1 MPTEKPW
8 PIEAYLAERL
18 EAAIPKAGL
27 MLPEGARIDVEV
39 PREPE
44 HGDWATPVALTLAK
58 TARRPPRQVAETLR
72 DVLVKEIERDVVS
85 SIEIAGAGFINFRL
99 APAWLT
105 ANLARILENPGVY
118 GSSPVGRGEK
128 ILIEYVSANPTGP
141 LNVVNAR
148 AASIGDALIRILN
161 AAGYEAR
168 GEFYA
173 NDWGL
178 QAELFGASIET
189 RFQERLGLPASPLPE
204 EGYAGAYVAEVA
216 RTVPEQDGRSWL
228 GLPERER
235 RLRFA
240 GWGIDRM
247 LERQKVDLD
256 RFGAR
261 MDRWFRESEL
271 HRGGAVEKA
280 RARLGERGM
289 TETRDGALWF
299 RSTEFGDQED
309 RVIVR
314 TNGEPTYFLA
324 DAAYHHDKFSRG
336 FDRLIDLLGPDHHGH
351 VQRMQGVIEALGW
364 PRERFEVILIQWVR
378 LLRGG
383 EPVKMSK
390 RAGEFITLE
399 DLVQEVGVD
408 AARFFF
414 LMRRAESPLD
424 FDLELALKRSED
436 NPVYYVQYAHA
447 RIVHVLEYATSQGVP
462 EPSLAAARPDLLHEA
477 ETLTLLRGLAGFP
490 SLVAAAAR
498 HREPHRIPMYLKDLA
513 ARFHSFYHVHRVVG
527 PDAAVTAARLLL
539 TRATG
544 VVFRR
549 GLELLGVSAPESM

>member
-1 MPTEKPW
+1 MPAEKPW

-18 EAAIPKAGL
+18 EKAIARAGL
-27 MLPEGARIDVEV
+27 TLPDGARIDVEV

-58 TARRPPRQVAETLR
+58 TAKKPPRQIAEILREALEVEPDVALPP
-72 DVLVKEIERDVVS
+72 
-85 SIEIAGAGFINFRL
+85 EIAGAGFLNFRL
-99 APAWLT
+99 APAWL
-105 ANLARILENPGVY
+105 ASNLRRILEAPERY
-118 GSSPVGRGEK
+118 GTSSAGRGEK

-178 QAELFGASIET
+178 QAELFGASIES
-189 RFQERLGLPASPLPE
+189 RFAERVGLPAPPIPD
-204 EGYAGAYVAEVA
+204 EGYAGSYVIDVA
-216 RTVPEQDGRSWL
+216 ASVPESEGRVWL
-228 GLPERER
+228 GLPERDR

-247 LERQKVDLD
+247 LERQKKDLD

-271 HRGGAVEKA
+271 HRGGLVEKA
-280 RARLGERGM
+280 RERLSERGL
-289 TETRDGALWF
+289 TETRDGAVWF
-299 RSTEFGDQED
+299 RSTAFGDQED

-314 TNGEPTYFLA
+314 GNGEPTYFLA
-324 DAAYHHDKFSRG
+324 DAAYHNDKFSRG

-351 VQRMQGVIEALGW
+351 VQRMQGVIEAMGYR
-364 PRERFEVILIQWVR
+364 RERFEVILIQWVR

-399 DLVQEVGVD
+399 DLVEEVGVD

-424 FDLELALKRSED
+424 FDLELAVKRSED

-447 RIVHVLEYATSQGVP
+447 RIAHVLEYARAQGIP
-462 EPSLAAARPDLLHEA
+462 EPDPGAARADLLHEG
-477 ETLTLLRGLAGFP
+477 ETLTLLRGLAAFP

-498 HREPHRIPMYLKDLA
+498 HREPHRIPMFLKELA
-513 ARFHSFYHVHRVVG
+513 AKFHSFYHQHRVVG

-544 VVFRR
+544 VVFRQ
-549 GLELLGVSAPESM
+549 GLGLLGVSAPESM

>member
-8 PIEAYLAERL
+8 PIETYLAERL
-18 EAAIPKAGL
+18 EQAIARTGL
-27 MLPEGARIDVEV
+27 TLPEGARIDVEV

-58 TARRPPRQVAETLR
+58 TARKAPRQVAETLR
-72 DVLVKEIERDVVS
+72 DALEIEHDVVS
-85 SIEIAGAGFINFRL
+85 SVEIAGAGFLNFRL
-99 APAWLT
+99 APAWL
-105 ANLARILENPGVY
+105 ASNLSRVLTSADTY
-118 GSSPVGRGEK
+118 GSSSVGRGEK

-161 AAGYEAR
+161 AAGHEAR

-178 QAELFGASIET
+178 QAELFGASIES
-189 RFQERLGLPASPLPE
+189 RFAERLGLPAPTLPE
-204 EGYAGAYVAEVA
+204 EGYAGAYVTDLAA
-216 RTVPEQDGRSWL
+216 I
-228 GLPERER
+228 LPEPEGRAWLALEERDR

-247 LERQKVDLD
+247 LERQKQDLGS
-256 RFGAR
+256 FGAR

-271 HRGGAVEKA
+271 HREGAVEKA
-280 RARLGERGM
+280 RARLVERGL

-299 RSTEFGDQED
+299 RSTVFGDQED

-314 TNGEPTYFLA
+314 TNGEPTYFLS
-324 DAAYHHDKFSRG
+324 DAAYHDDKFSRG

-364 PRERFEVILIQWVR
+364 PRDRFEVILIQWVR

-390 RAGEFITLE
+390 RAGEFVTLE
-399 DLVQEVGVD
+399 DLIGEVGVD

-424 FDLELALKRSED
+424 FDLELAVKRSEE

-447 RIVHVLEYATSQGVP
+447 RIAHVLDYARQQGVP
-462 EPSLAAARPDLLHEA
+462 EPGLEAARPDLLHEA

-513 ARFHSFYHVHRVVG
+513 AKFHSFYHQHRVVG
-527 PDAAVTAARLLL
+527 TDAAVTEARLLL

-544 VVFRR
+544 IVFRR
-549 GLELLGVSAPESM
+549 GLNLLGVSAPESM

>member
-105 ANLARILENPGVY
+105 ANLTRILENPGVY

-299 RSTEFGDQED
+299 RSTEFGTEG
-309 RVIVR
+309 VILSA
-314 TNGEPTYFLA
+314 PL
-324 DAAYHHDKFSRG
+324 HDKFSRG

-364 PRERFEVILIQWVR
+364 PRDRFEVILIQWVR

-424 FDLELALKRSED
+424 FDLELAVKRSED